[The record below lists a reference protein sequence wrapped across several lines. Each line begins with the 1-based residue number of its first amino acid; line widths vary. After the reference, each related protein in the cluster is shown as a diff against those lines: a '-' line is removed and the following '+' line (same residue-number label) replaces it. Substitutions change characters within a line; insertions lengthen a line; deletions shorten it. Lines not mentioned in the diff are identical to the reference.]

1 MIFKGIKPPLSPAK
15 LRCSILW
22 NIVFQ
27 DVKGAF
33 PCLMA
38 IENGNVCYG
47 SVNETLHS
55 PDTDLLRFRS
65 LVLDGIQDQGYVMS
79 SPPRQRIWNM
89 THISPHSHINK
100 WWCHW
105 PQLFHSYCCQ
115 PQVEWDHFETRNSL
129 FMRNT
134 WIVFI
139 LILNSV
145 STHTP
150 LASHIS
156 VVLSFLA
163 CGFPNLLCTSGKSRS
178 FVGLIRVSFV

>member
-1 MIFKGIKPPLSPAK
+1 MFDGHWKWQ
-15 LRCSILW
+15 R
-22 NIVFQ
+22 
-27 DVKGAF
+27 
-33 PCLMA
+33 
-38 IENGNVCYG
+38 
-47 SVNETLHS
+47 
-55 PDTDLLRFRS
+55 LLRQCERDTALSWHRS
-65 LVLDGIQDQGYVMS
+65 APFPLFGSGWHTRPGLCNVL
-79 SPPRQRIWNM
+79 PAPRQRMWNM
-89 THISPHSHINK
+89 THISPHSHVNK
-100 WWCHW
+100 WRCHW